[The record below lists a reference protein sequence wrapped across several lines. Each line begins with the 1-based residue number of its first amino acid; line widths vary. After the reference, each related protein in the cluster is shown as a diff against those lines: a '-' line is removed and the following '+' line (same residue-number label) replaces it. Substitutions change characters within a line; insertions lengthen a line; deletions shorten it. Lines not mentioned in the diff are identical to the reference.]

1 MADITTFTFRMALGL
16 TFLFD
21 GIEKK
26 KSHHPYSR
34 EKVVLARKSDYDEVD
49 GICAKLK
56 GDLLVWLAP

>member
-1 MADITTFTFRMALGL
+1 MTTFTFRMALGL

-56 GDLLVWLAP
+56 GDLLVWLAT